1 MQFKGNESSYG
12 FPSSALSSA
21 SKDIVQLRHQNS
33 GPSSTGR
40 DGYTYEYGAINSSIH
55 DSLGGNRPGTLAARM
70 LLRRTITDPQQ
81 RLAKIG
87 VHKPKYSHGT
97 LNGSGTE
104 PEEHDRQLGF
114 SLDGYDSLY
123 RNQREPSSAFNV
135 TSKTLDNLERLTKE
149 IDRERL
155 EDSVAAT
162 AQELEGLKN
171 AYRLADISSPMLLMH
186 WRVKHSLAVSS
197 LPFIKRRSTSC
208 ESGVSLRS
216 FTLFKV

>member
-1 MQFKGNESSYG
+1 MQFKGSEGSYG
-12 FPSSALSSA
+12 FASSALSSA
-21 SKDIVQLRHQNS
+21 SKDIVQLKQQNS
-33 GPSSTGR
+33 GSSSTGR

-97 LNGSGTE
+97 LNGSGPDT
-104 PEEHDRQLGF
+104 EEHDRQLGT

-123 RNQREPSSAFNV
+123 QNRREPSSAYNV
-135 TSKTLDNLERLTKE
+135 TSRTFDNLERMTKE

-155 EDSVAAT
+155 EDSAAAT
-162 AQELEGLKN
+162 AIELEGLKN
-171 AYRLADISSPMLLMH
+171 AYRSIDILSPTVVME
-186 WRVKHSLAVSS
+186 WRVQQRHLAFTTRHSIDCNVSH
-197 LPFIKRRSTSC
+197 
-208 ESGVSLRS
+208 
-216 FTLFKV
+216 